1 MKQKLL
7 SFILLCTFLIGFANA
22 QNRQVSG
29 RVTSQ
34 ASGSPIQGASVA
46 VQGTSTA
53 TQTDSNGQFKLLV
66 ADNATLVFSYVG
78 FESQTKKVANAGT
91 ITVSLVE
98 NSQQLSEVLVTGA
111 YGIKRSAASTGYSNQ
126 TIDNKTL
133 TEAKVTNVVTGL
145 ASKVAGL
152 QVNLLNN
159 GVSPSTRVVL
169 RGNRS
174 LTGNN
179 EAMIVVDGVTVPNSV
194 LASLNPNDIQD
205 VNVLK
210 GANAAAL
217 YGSEGVNGV
226 LIITTKK
233 GTKGNNQ
240 ISFGST
246 SSLETVSFLPKF
258 QENFGNGYD
267 LDTYVPDEN
276 TSWGPAFDGKP
287 VVVGPTLDDGSEY
300 ILPYSNV
307 KNEKKKFWNTGSTFQ
322 NDLSFSGGDDVST
335 YYLSVQDV
343 NIKGITPKD
352 KNRRSTGRFNATRQ
366 FNKLS
371 TAFNTSYTFENPNTT
386 SSGVYENLLNVPQNV
401 PITQL
406 KDWQNNPFAAPDGY
420 FSGYYANPYWGIDN
434 NRKNLRKETFVGNVE
449 FKYEFTD
456 WLTATYRLANYSENS
471 NYKEYQQKFTYAKHD
486 YDRPSNNP
494 GSVTDRADHYRRIN
508 SDFIL
513 QANKKFGDFDLGLI
527 LGNNVRNDYTKYV
540 QTAASALVV
549 PGLYNV
555 SNRVGEPTV
564 ASAYTQRRQ
573 IAFFGEF
580 TAAYR
585 NYLYL
590 SVTGRQ
596 ESVSVLNKDNRA
608 YFYPGAALS
617 FVATEAIQSWKD
629 SEVLSFAKAYV
640 SANKT
645 GNVNL
650 SPYNLETAFGVG
662 TGFPFGNLPGFSV
675 GNSFANP
682 NLEPEFVKSYE
693 GGIQL
698 GFFRD
703 RLNFEGTYSHSNATG
718 QIVSIATSSAI
729 GYTSA
734 YVNAGTVINNTVEL
748 SLRGTPVKTADWT
761 WNVGINYTHYDN
773 KVTELYQGLNEI
785 GLGGY
790 SNSAYIYA
798 VKGEAY
804 PVIKT
809 TAYLRDP
816 EGRIVVDAKTG
827 YAKQAPTLQS
837 QGQTN
842 APTTIGFNTNI
853 KYKNIAVGMQ
863 FDYRTG
869 NVFYSRLGN
878 TMDFTGL
885 SAHSAEYDR
894 LPYVIPNSS
903 IETSPGVFEANTS
916 VKTQDGGFDYWYGQY
931 RNFQENYVKDATFLK
946 LRELSVTYTVPASWL
961 VGQKVVKRA
970 SFGLVGRNLFTWLP
984 KENKFTDPEYNFST
998 GNAQGISDLIAPP
1011 TRIYGFNL
1019 NVTF

>member
-34 ASGSPIQGASVA
+34 KDGSPIQGASIS

-53 TQTDSNGQFKLLV
+53 TSTDSYGQYKLLIS
-66 ADNATLVFSYVG
+66 DNAVLVFSYVG
-78 FESQTKKVANAGT
+78 FESKNVKVNNSNS
-91 ITVSLVE
+91 ISVSLIE
-98 NSQQLSEVLVTGA
+98 SAQQLSEVLVTGA
-111 YGIKRSAASTGYSNQ
+111 YGIKRSAASTGYSN
-126 TIDNKTL
+126 TTLDNKTL
-133 TEAKVTNVVTGL
+133 TEAKVTNVATGL

-152 QVNLLNN
+152 QINLLNN

-174 LTGNN
+174 LLGNN
-179 EAMIVVDGVTVPNSV
+179 EAMIVVDGVPVPNSV
-194 LASLNPNDIQD
+194 LAALNPNDIQD

-217 YGSEGVNGV
+217 YGSEGANGV

-246 SSLETVSFLPKF
+246 SSLESVSFLPKM
-258 QENFGNGYD
+258 QERFGNGYD
-267 LDTYVPDEN
+267 LNTYVQDEN

-287 VVVGPTLDDGSEY
+287 VVLGPKLDDGSEN
-300 ILPYSNV
+300 ILPYAYV
-307 KNEKKKFWNTGSTFQ
+307 KDEKLKFWDLGTTFQ
-322 NDLSFSGGDDVST
+322 NDLSFSGGDDVSS
-335 YYLSVQDV
+335 YYLAVQDV

-352 KNRRSTGRFNATRQ
+352 KNRRSTGRFNGSRQ
-366 FNKLS
+366 FGKLS

-386 SSGVYENLLNVPQNV
+386 TSAVYDNLLNIPQNV
-401 PITQL
+401 PIRQL

-420 FSGYYANPYWGIDN
+420 FSGYYGNPYYGIDN
-434 NRKNLRKETFVGNVE
+434 SRRNLRKETFVGNVE

-471 NYKEYQQKFTYAKHD
+471 NYKDYSQKFTYAKHD
-486 YDRPSNNP
+486 YSRPANMP

-508 SDFIL
+508 SDLIL

-527 LGNNVRNDYTKYV
+527 LGNNVRNDYTNYV
-540 QTAASALVV
+540 QDGATALVV

-555 SNRVGEPTV
+555 SNRIGEPTV
-564 ASAYTQRRQ
+564 ASAYTQKRQ

-590 SVTGRQ
+590 SVTGRN
-596 ESVSVLNKDNRA
+596 ETISVLNKSNRS

-617 FVATEAIQSWKD
+617 FVATEAIPSLKD
-629 SEVLSFAKAYV
+629 SNTLSFAKLYV

-662 TGFPFGNLPGFSV
+662 AGFPYGNLPGFSV
-675 GNSFANP
+675 GNTFANP

-698 GFFRD
+698 GFFND
-703 RLNFEGTYSHSNATG
+703 RLNFEGTYSHSNASG
-718 QIVSIATSSAI
+718 QIVPIATSSAI

-734 YVNAGTVINNTVEL
+734 YVNAGTVVNNTVEI
-748 SLRGTPVKTADWT
+748 SLRGTPVRTNDWT
-761 WNVGINYTHYDN
+761 WNLGINYTHYDN
-773 KVTELYQGLNEI
+773 KVTELYQGLSEI

-790 SNSAYIYA
+790 ANAAYIYA
-798 VKGEAY
+798 VKGEAF

-809 TAYLRDP
+809 TSYLRDP
-816 EGRIVVDAKTG
+816 QGRVVVDGKTG
-827 YAKQAPTLQS
+827 YAKQAPTLKN

-853 KYKNIAVGMQ
+853 KYKNLALGMQ
-863 FDYRTG
+863 LDYRTG

-894 LPYVIPNSS
+894 LPYIIPNSS
-903 IETSPGVFEANTS
+903 IETSPGVFEENTS
-916 VKTQDGGFDYWYGQY
+916 VKTADGGFDYWYGQY

-946 LRELSVTYTVPASWL
+946 LRELSLTYTVPTSWL
-961 VGQKVVKRA
+961 VGQKAVKRA
-970 SFGLVGRNLFTWLP
+970 SFGLVGRNLFTWLS
-984 KENKFTDPEYNFST
+984 KENKFTDPEFNFST
-998 GNAQGISDLIAPP
+998 SNAQGISDLIAPP

-1019 NVTF
+1019 NITF